1 MDLEVLRK
9 APLFTNLDDE
19 VFSALTTELTE
30 VELSRGASAFHE
42 GDQGDQLYVIMS
54 GKIKLGRTA
63 PDGREN
69 LLAVLGPGEIFGEMA
84 LFNPAPRTAS
94 ATAVSATRLA
104 GLRHDNLRKVI
115 QSTPEV
121 SMQLLRALAQRLS
134 KTNESLA
141 DLVFSD
147 VPGRVAKALLDLADR
162 FGRPAA
168 DGLLVAHDL
177 TQEELAQ
184 LVGASRETVN
194 KALAEFVQRGWIPEH
209 MEDAPPTSA
218 PDAPLV
224 GLVQMSGIRE
234 DVLAREYAAAGRFD
248 LQSLPRL
255 GDLDVALLYDTLD
268 APRPR
273 ADLLV
278 VLGDDYREHASAELP
293 TATYDHITRPYLTPM
308 THFGYA
314 FLWYGAALLLVWI
327 FWAGWTGRLARGS
340 R

>member
-19 VFSALTTELTE
+19 VFAILTSELTE

-63 PDGREN
+63 SDGREN
-69 LLAVLGPGEIFGEMA
+69 LVAVLGPGEIFGEMA
-84 LFNPAPRTAS
+84 LFNPAPRSAT

-104 GLRHDNLRKVI
+104 GLRHENLRRAI
-115 QSTPEV
+115 ASSPDV
-121 SMQLLRALAQRLS
+121 SLQLLQALAQRLS

-194 KALAEFVQRGWIPEH
+194 KALAEFVHRGWIRLENR
-209 MEDAPPTSA
+209 A
-218 PDAPLV
+218 V
-224 GLVQMSGIRE
+224 V
-234 DVLAREYAAAGRFD
+234 VLD
-248 LQSLPRL
+248 LQRL
-255 GDLDVALLYDTLD
+255 
-268 APRPR
+268 RQR
-273 ADLLV
+273 
-278 VLGDDYREHASAELP
+278 
-293 TATYDHITRPYLTPM
+293 
-308 THFGYA
+308 
-314 FLWYGAALLLVWI
+314 
-327 FWAGWTGRLARGS
+327 S